1 MMEEA
6 ALRKRI
12 ADLQERNET
21 LEASLRAAN
30 DEISRLRAGADA
42 AARHLDASED
52 AAAWVSS
59 QLQLHDREQASQRLL
74 LTICELLQVPEPAN
88 IVPALSSVVRAVRKL
103 PQMDSFI
110 GEVAAIVLETR
121 RTNNKNPIYNLTRR
135 VRKQQ
140 FFFFEPD
147 GPPAAGNFPPMM
159 PDIIPSTTGR
169 DSLE

>member
-1 MMEEA
+1 MLSLA
-6 ALRKRI
+6 ALGGSPSLSFAIVQKP
-12 ADLQERNET
+12 LF
-21 LEASLRAAN
+21 LSLRQ
-30 DEISRLRAGADA
+30 DFSR
-42 AARHLDASED
+42 SP
-52 AAAWVSS
+52 SS
-59 QLQLHDREQASQRLL
+59 SIAEEHSRPHSQPNVLE
-74 LTICELLQVPEPAN
+74 T
-88 IVPALSSVVRAVRKL
+88 
-103 PQMDSFI
+103 
-110 GEVAAIVLETR
+110 AAIVLETR

>member
-1 MMEEA
+1 MAEA

-42 AARHLDASED
+42 ASRHLDASED

-74 LTICELLQVPEPAN
+74 LTICELLQVPEPAGQARL
-88 IVPALSSVVRAVRKL
+88 IAPDQFLK
-103 PQMDSFI
+103 
-110 GEVAAIVLETR
+110 
-121 RTNNKNPIYNLTRR
+121 TRR
-135 VRKQQ
+135 V
-140 FFFFEPD
+140 
-147 GPPAAGNFPPMM
+147 AAANGGDEFRVAGFRWHG
-159 PDIIPSTTGR
+159 GR
-169 DSLE
+169 T

>member
-1 MMEEA
+1 MMAEA

-42 AARHLDASED
+42 ASRHLDASED

-88 IVPALSSVVRAVRKL
+88 IVPARSSVVRAVRKL
-103 PQMDSFI
+103 PKMDSCI
-110 GEVAAIVLETR
+110 GEEAAIELET
-121 RTNNKNPIYNLTRR
+121 T
-135 VRKQQ
+135 
-140 FFFFEPD
+140 
-147 GPPAAGNFPPMM
+147 
-159 PDIIPSTTGR
+159 
-169 DSLE
+169 